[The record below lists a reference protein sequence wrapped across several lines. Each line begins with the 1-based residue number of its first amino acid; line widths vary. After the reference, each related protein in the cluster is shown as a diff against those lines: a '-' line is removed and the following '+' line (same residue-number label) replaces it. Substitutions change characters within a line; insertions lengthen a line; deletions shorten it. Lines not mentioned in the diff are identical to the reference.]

1 MNPLVRNLLI
11 IGGGLVVLG
20 FLARRQ
26 LSAVGEAIANPNEGT
41 PFEDTGIVGTLGNI
55 TDQASGGIFGR
66 IGSAIGVFF
75 SGPLFDKR
83 TIDEVIGPP
92 PPDEFVGPPS
102 SG

>member
-1 MNPLVRNLLI
+1 MNPIVRNILI
-11 IGGGLVVLG
+11 ASGVIVVLG
-20 FLARRQ
+20 FLARKQ
-26 LSAVGEAIANPNEGT
+26 LGVVGAAIANPNEGT

-83 TIDEVIGPP
+83 TID
-92 PPDEFVGPPS
+92 DLTSGPPS

>member
-1 MNPLVRNLLI
+1 MNKNLQMILA
-11 IGGGLVVLG
+11 IGGVVVVLG
-20 FLARRQ
+20 FLARNQ
-26 LSAVGEAIANPNEGT
+26 LAVVGAAIANPNEGT

-83 TIDEVIGPP
+83 TID
-92 PPDEFVGPPS
+92 DLTSGPPS